1 MSDGKSDNKEN
12 KLGDVFKKVVS
23 TGISAAFMTEE
34 AVKGMMHDM
43 PISKEAINSLL
54 QNAKN
59 TKEEFVGSIKNEL
72 KTYLDKIDVSKEIE
86 KVLDKYDVE
95 VNAKLSFTKKKQE
108 KKEE

>member
-1 MSDGKSDNKEN
+1 MSDGKQDNKEN

-34 AVKGMMHDM
+34 AVKGMLQDM
-43 PISKEAINSLL
+43 PIPKEAINSLV

-86 KVLDKYDVE
+86 KVLDKYDIE
-95 VNAKLSFTKKKQE
+95 VNAKLSFKKKKADKE
-108 KKEE
+108 K